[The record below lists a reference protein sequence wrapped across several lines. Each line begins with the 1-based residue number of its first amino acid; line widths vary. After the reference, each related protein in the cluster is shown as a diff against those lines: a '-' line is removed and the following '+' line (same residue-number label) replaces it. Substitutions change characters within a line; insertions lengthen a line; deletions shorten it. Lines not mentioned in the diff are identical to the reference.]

1 MAAENTKNVTTYGV
15 EAGFIFDKKIG
26 NQYILCNAN
35 YAYTVS
41 ENDATGLQLI
51 YVPYHKLSSSVSYSY
66 KRISS
71 FYWFIYNG
79 EVFTSSDNFY
89 TLKK

>member
-26 NQYILCNAN
+26 NQYI
-35 YAYTVS
+35 YAMQIMLIQFLK
-41 ENDATGLQLI
+41 DATGLQLI

-66 KRISS
+66 KQFLVFLSVYLMEKYLPQAII
-71 FYWFIYNG
+71 FIR
-79 EVFTSSDNFY
+79 
-89 TLKK
+89 